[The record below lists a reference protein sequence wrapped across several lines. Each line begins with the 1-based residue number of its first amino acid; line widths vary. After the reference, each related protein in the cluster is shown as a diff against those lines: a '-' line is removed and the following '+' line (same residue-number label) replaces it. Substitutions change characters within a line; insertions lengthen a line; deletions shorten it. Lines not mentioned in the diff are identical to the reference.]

1 MPVQPDP
8 RSSAAALRARGA
20 RATPAR
26 VRILGVLDS
35 ADRALS
41 QHDIEAALGPGLFDR
56 VTLYRALD
64 RLVEAGLV
72 LRSVDERRVSRFSAA
87 SAAGAHESHA
97 HFRCERCGRVFCLA
111 DVRPARPRL
120 PAGFRGVRIDLN
132 VRGLCRACTESDS

>member
-1 MPVQPDP
+1 MPLQPET

-20 RATPAR
+20 RAWL
-26 VRILGVLDS
+26 RILALLEA

-41 QHDIEAALGPGLFDR
+41 RHDIETALGPDLFDR
-56 VTLYRALD
+56 VTLYRTLD

-87 SAAGAHESHA
+87 AAAGAHESHA

-132 VRGLCRACTESDS
+132 VRGTCPACAESTS

>member
-56 VTLYRALD
+56 VTLYRTLD

>member
-1 MPVQPDP
+1 MPLQPEP

-26 VRILGVLDS
+26 LRILALLEA

-41 QHDIEAALGPGLFDR
+41 RHDIDTALGPGLFDR
-56 VTLYRALD
+56 VTLYRTLD

-87 SAAGAHESHA
+87 AAAGAHESHA